1 MKYTKGIIDDE
12 EYRIGKNEI
21 DEEILEL
28 EAELFKWDE
37 KMSNI
42 EKNINKSVE
51 LVTNIGNYWKSGGV
65 DLKQKLQKLVYPLGV
80 LVDTQNRE
88 CRTKK
93 TNLFFTLTNR
103 LSKEY
108 KGHKKRLKG
117 NKSDESSLVAGTGLE
132 PATYGL

>member
-1 MKYTKGIIDDE
+1 MLTINILLLKYTKGIIDDE

-93 TNLFFTLTNR
+93 TNLFFYFN
-103 LSKEY
+103 
-108 KGHKKRLKG
+108 
-117 NKSDESSLVAGTGLE
+117 
-132 PATYGL
+132 